1 MALGL
6 LHFQWEAPKTLRK
19 LARGMR
25 VAGNRAGFKVAEY
38 LAAVFVISLGLVAV
52 GAGFATA
59 IQGVETSRQHT
70 TATFLA
76 EQRLEQI
83 RARALGNS
91 LVACMGFANI
101 TGACFAAQ
109 AYGSI
114 PNAPGYRSTVTV
126 TDYVVNGAVARKRVD
141 VEVFY
146 QPVVSWGVQLLAERS
161 VRLSTLIANRT

>member
-1 MALGL
+1 MM
-6 LHFQWEAPKTLRK
+6 K
-19 LARGMR
+19 LVKGIRG
-25 VAGNRAGFKVAEY
+25 AGTQAGFTVAEL

-52 GAGFATA
+52 GAGFAAA
-59 IQGVETSRQHT
+59 IQGVETSRQQT

-83 RARALGNS
+83 RATALGSS
-91 LVACMGFANI
+91 LVACMGFANV
-101 TGACFAAQ
+101 TGACFATQ

-126 TDYVVNGAVARKRVD
+126 TDYIVNGNVARKRVD

-146 QPVVSWGVQLLAERS
+146 QPIVAWGVQLSAERS
-161 VRLSTLIANRT
+161 VRLSTLIANHT

>member
-1 MALGL
+1 
-6 LHFQWEAPKTLRK
+6 
-19 LARGMR
+19 MR
-25 VAGNRAGFKVAEY
+25 VAGSRAGFKVAEY

-59 IQGVETSRQHT
+59 IQGVETSRQQT
-70 TATFLA
+70 TAAFLA

-83 RARALGNS
+83 RATALGNS

-101 TGACFAAQ
+101 SGACFAAQ

-146 QPVVSWGVQLLAERS
+146 QPVVGWGVQLSAERS